1 VAKAQAIAVTGQTI
15 LGLLADNIP
24 KSEFT
29 NARFELY
36 QPANFFPPMDEG
48 ISLFL
53 YRVEVNS
60 SLRNLPAKTG
70 LDGITRR
77 PPLPLDLY
85 YLLTVWAKDTVKQQ
99 RVLGWAMR
107 TLEDSPVLSAGRL
120 NHFGTETD
128 VFQPGEKV
136 EIIFNSLSLQDM
148 SNLWGVFKTG
158 VPTSISYIARV
169 VGIDSTISA
178 EESAPVQT
186 REIDF
191 AKFNEQ

>member
-24 KSEFT
+24 KSEFA

-36 QPANFFPPMDEG
+36 QTANFTTSPMEEG

-60 SLRNLPAKTG
+60 SLRNLPIKTG

-85 YLLTVWAKDTVKQQ
+85 YLLTVWAKDAVKQQ
-99 RVLGWAMR
+99 RILGWAMR

-128 VFQPGEKV
+128 VFQPNETV
-136 EIIFNSLSLQDM
+136 EIIFQTMTLQDL
-148 SNLWGVFKTG
+148 SNLWSAFKVS
-158 VPTSISYIARV
+158 VPVSVAYIARV
-169 VGIDSTISA
+169 IGIDSTISA
-178 EESAPVQT
+178 EQSAPVQT
-186 REIDF
+186 RELDF
-191 AKFNEQ
+191 ANI